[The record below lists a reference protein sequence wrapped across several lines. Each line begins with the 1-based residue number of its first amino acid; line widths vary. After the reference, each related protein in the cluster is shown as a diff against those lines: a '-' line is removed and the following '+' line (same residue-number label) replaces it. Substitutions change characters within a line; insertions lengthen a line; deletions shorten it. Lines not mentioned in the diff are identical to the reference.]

1 MGGCHRPNIDVGTC
15 KRNIGWSR
23 ISRLLMD
30 RFHTSMSACNIRNMF
45 HCIGIHSSN
54 NLTKNTWTFEHLD
67 LWLVQ
72 LYVIVLSL
80 QSSIYEKL
88 LLQSCFDKWMR
99 RKTPM
104 PESFWRGT
112 TGNWMS
118 ICGWQQTW
126 FPDAL
131 AKIRRCWK
139 AQRTG
144 SQKCQTL
151 ISTWPDFRVHHGA
164 GWVSLTWHDMLH
176 AFPVTCSSMR
186 RCHTL
191 PYFRLHVVMWINSLA
206 SSAHQGHDSLSW
218 PCEWKGLLGHD
229 RLSWLAMLGH
239 VAMWKIANSIFR
251 FAFQAWEAGR
261 IRGWEFQALFHGH
274 LDNQAEKTS
283 SVWSWVCQGPIHVSA
298 WLVLMRACA
307 KTHRHSHL

>member
-30 RFHTSMSACNIRNMF
+30 RFHTSMSACNVRNMF

-126 FPDAL
+126 FPNAL

-239 VAMWKIANSIFR
+239 VAMWKIAKHI
-251 FAFQAWEAGR
+251 
-261 IRGWEFQALFHGH
+261 
-274 LDNQAEKTS
+274 
-283 SVWSWVCQGPIHVSA
+283 
-298 WLVLMRACA
+298 
-307 KTHRHSHL
+307 